1 MVENNRVN
9 FLFPCFGKM
18 IESGI
23 PLLQA
28 LREYAEFWWLILFL
42 GTTLAMVVA
51 FVGWHEKNE
60 KYIRMDMKMK
70 KNQ

>member
-1 MVENNRVN
+1 
-9 FLFPCFGKM
+9 M